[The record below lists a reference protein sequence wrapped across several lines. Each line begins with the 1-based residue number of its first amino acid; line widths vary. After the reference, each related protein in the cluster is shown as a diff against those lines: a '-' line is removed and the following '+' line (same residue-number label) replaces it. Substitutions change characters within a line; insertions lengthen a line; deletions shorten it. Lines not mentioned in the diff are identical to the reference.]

1 MRSITTALA
10 LAGIALMGS
19 LISAK
24 AGCLDDIR
32 KAGVITSGNGIMG
45 TKPSVWQLPDGSY
58 TGYEWDMF
66 KELGKRI
73 GVPKQEYVVTE
84 WTSLIPGLKAKRWDI
99 IFSGMAVTQEREQ
112 GAGISYS
119 MPYFMLYDYVIV
131 PKASEIQSL
140 ADLKGKTIAST
151 LGTMDSIN
159 AHMLQDEGKVANVM
173 DFNTFGEPFA
183 ALRNGQVDAVVL
195 DQGTLY
201 GQQETMHD
209 LRSIGEPIYYHP
221 KPQWADAEKAA
232 PYILGGTAIGV
243 RKECPDLLKAIN
255 DALASMDADGTRK
268 AILTKYGVWAD
279 YQAKLMK

>member
-1 MRSITTALA
+1 MKSIVTAVTLV
-10 LAGIALMGS
+10 GIALAAS
-19 LISAK
+19 ITFAQ

-32 KAGVITSGNGIMG
+32 KAGVITAGNGIMG
-45 TKPSVWQLPDGSY
+45 TKPAVWQKEDGSY
-58 TGYEWDMF
+58 TGFEWDMF
-66 KELGKRI
+66 QEVGKRI

-112 GAGISYS
+112 GGGISYS

-131 PKASEIQSL
+131 PKDSKIQSL
-140 ADLKGKTIAST
+140 ADLKGKTVAST
-151 LGTMDSIN
+151 LGSMDSIN
-159 AHMLQDEGKVANVM
+159 AHMMADDGKIGSVM

-195 DQGTLY
+195 DQASLY
-201 GQQETMHD
+201 GQQQTMHD
-209 LRSIGEPIYYHP
+209 LRTIGEPIYYHSSA
-221 KPQWADAEKAA
+221 KRADAEKKA
-232 PYILGGTAIGV
+232 PYILGGAAVGV

-268 AILTKYGVWAD
+268 AILTKYGVWSD
-279 YQAKLMK
+279 YQKKLMK